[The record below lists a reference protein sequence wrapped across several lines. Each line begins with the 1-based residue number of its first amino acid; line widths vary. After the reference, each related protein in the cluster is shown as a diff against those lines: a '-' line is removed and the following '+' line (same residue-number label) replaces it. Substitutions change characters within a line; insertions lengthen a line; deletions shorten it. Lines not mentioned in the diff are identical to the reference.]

1 LYKAKTTS
9 MPKGLFERFDGIL
22 AENVCGDEKEEEEKG

>member
-22 AENVCGDEKEEEEKG
+22 TKGVRADEKEEEEKG